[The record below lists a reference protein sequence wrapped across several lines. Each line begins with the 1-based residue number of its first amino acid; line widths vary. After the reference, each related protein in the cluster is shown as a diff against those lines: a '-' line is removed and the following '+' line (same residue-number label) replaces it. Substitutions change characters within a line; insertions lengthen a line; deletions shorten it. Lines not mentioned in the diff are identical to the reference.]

1 MSMDVPKS
9 NLSTRLIDSGNP
21 QAGYWWTI
29 IGCAITTSI
38 ATPLSQYLDLVNI
51 VMLFLLTVLLIAAR
65 FSRGPA
71 ILAAFLSVALFD
83 FFFVPPRFTFAVN
96 DAQYLVT
103 FAVMLAVALVTGQL
117 TTGLRRQAQLSK
129 IKEQQ
134 TRDLYEM
141 ATTLAGTINTEQVA
155 EVLQRF
161 LLTGFNLDVVL
172 LLADDTEQLQP
183 ALASDLHPKIDSRFA
198 LIAYE
203 QGQVIEDS
211 ILSGN
216 GYGAGYFPLQAPMKI
231 RGVIVFI
238 PTQTLSTL
246 HEHHALLATLAS
258 LVAIVIERLHYVAI
272 AHNTQLEMASER
284 LRSSILSALSHD
296 LRTPLTALAGLAE
309 SIPLTSPTLPAATI
323 ESAVAIHE
331 QALRLNNLLENLLDM
346 ARLHAGR
353 VTLRKEWQLLEEVIG
368 SSIKLLEHSLQQHT
382 LQINLEK
389 NLPLLEYDAV
399 LLERVFCNLLE
410 NAAKYA
416 PANTAITINAAAKTD
431 YVEIFITDQGPGFQ
445 LDQQHEPLEMF
456 TRGTHESSIPGVGLG
471 LAICQAIIQAHHGSI
486 SIANQP
492 AGGAIVSFTLPR
504 GNPPTIEEEND
515 YLEGAD
521 AK

>member
-1 MSMDVPKS
+1 MSMDIPKS
-9 NLSTRLIDSGNP
+9 NLSTHLLNIRNSP
-21 QAGYWWTI
+21 AGYGWAI
-29 IGCAITTSI
+29 IGCIVTTII

-103 FAVMLAVALVTGQL
+103 FAVMLTVALITGQL
-117 TTGLRRQAQLSK
+117 TTGLRRQAQLSA
-129 IKEQQ
+129 IQAQQ
-134 TRDLYEM
+134 TRDLYDM
-141 ATTLAGTINTEQVA
+141 SSALAGVIKVEQVA
-155 EVLQRF
+155 TILQRF
-161 LLTGFNLDVVL
+161 LLTGFKLNAVL
-172 LLADDTEQLQP
+172 LLPDAAEQLQP
-183 ALASDLHPKIDSRFA
+183 INHDDKHLRIDQRFA

-211 ILSGN
+211 ILSGE
-216 GYGAGYFPLQAPMKI
+216 GHGASYFPLQAPMKT
-231 RGVIVFI
+231 RGVVVFM
-238 PTQTLSTL
+238 PTDDSSALQ
-246 HEHHALLATLAS
+246 EHHALLSTLSS
-258 LVAIVIERLHYVAI
+258 LIAIVIERLHYVTVAYD
-272 AHNTQLEMASER
+272 TQLEMTSER

-309 SIPLTSPTLPAATI
+309 SLPLTSTTLPAATL

-416 PANTAITINAAAKTD
+416 PVGTVITISAKINTD
-431 YVEIFITDQGPGFQ
+431 SVEISVADQGPGFE
-445 LDQQHEPLEMF
+445 QQQSLVRFEMF
-456 TRGTHESSIPGVGLG
+456 ARGTHESSIPGVGLG
-471 LAICQAIIQAHHGSI
+471 LAICHAIIQAHHGSLT
-486 SIANQP
+486 IANLP
-492 AGGAIVSFTLPR
+492 AGGAIVTFTLPR
-504 GNPPTIEEEND
+504 GNPPIIEEEPD
-515 YLEGAD
+515 YHEGA
-521 AK
+521 AIK